1 MSKIVPCYQG
11 RMPAQPASTIVCEA
25 NAWHATCGWRAGNKQ
40 PCSGNDRQTF
50 LFIRCVQVSC
60 TETNTRQNDRREV
73 TQHFG
78 MHIEPEHVLD
88 NLKRQHSSRN
98 SAVLVDSEGND
109 PTTNLQLIIG
119 IKKIYFWKV
128 SYFNFVWSQKHAVT

>member
-1 MSKIVPCYQG
+1 
-11 RMPAQPASTIVCEA
+11 
-25 NAWHATCGWRAGNKQ
+25 
-40 PCSGNDRQTF
+40 
-50 LFIRCVQVSC
+50 
-60 TETNTRQNDRREV
+60 
-73 TQHFG
+73 